1 MTYLYLLFTLFL
13 IFIIYTI
20 IKELMFILNLFKELS
35 NSLEEHDTT
44 FLTNTSIDIFTK
56 FREYHVEMFER
67 YHGVFVILKKQ
78 KP

>member
-1 MTYLYLLFTLFL
+1 
-13 IFIIYTI
+13 
-20 IKELMFILNLFKELS
+20 MFILNLFKELS
-35 NSLEEHDTT
+35 NSLEQHDTT